1 MTLVVT
7 HTHGHDVSVRAGDA
21 ELARYVYAPF
31 PQRWEAPKPYV
42 HPLRTLSGD
51 VVTIFRP
58 HDHRWHKGL
67 QLTATDV
74 SGTNIWGGHT
84 YVRGEG
90 YQVQDNLG
98 AMRPTGPVAVHDGR
112 AEVTVEHGLEW
123 VDSDDVPLATER
135 RVLRF
140 HGVDLDGGWYA
151 LDLTTQIAGARGA
164 PLVLES
170 PNIRGMTGSGYSG
183 LWWRGP
189 RSFTDG
195 ALVTPDGVVPEDEL
209 RGRSV
214 ADVPWVA
221 YVGRHDD
228 VDRSSTLVF
237 TTAPEN
243 KADAAHWFTRTG
255 DFAGVNPSWAFHEP
269 LVVPAGET
277 MHRRYRV
284 IVATGEHPPAVIEQ
298 RLAAVAW

>member
-1 MTLVVT
+1 MTLLVT
-7 HTHGHDVSVRAGDA
+7 HTHGRDVSIGADA
-21 ELARYVYAPF
+21 VELARYVYEPF
-31 PQRWEAPKPYV
+31 PQRWEAPKPYI
-42 HPLRTLSGD
+42 HPLRTLAGD

-90 YQVQDNLG
+90 YQVLDNLG
-98 AMRPTGPVAVHDGR
+98 AMRPDGPPAVHTGPD
-112 AEVTVEHGLEW
+112 EVVVEHGLEW
-123 VDSDDVPLATER
+123 VDGADAPLAAER
-135 RVLRF
+135 RTLRL
-140 HGVDLDGGWYA
+140 HAVDTDGGSYA
-151 LDLTTQIAGARGA
+151 LDVTTRITGAGDRPLT
-164 PLVLES
+164 LES
-170 PNIRGMTGSGYSG
+170 PNVRGLPGSGYSG

-195 ALVTPDGVVPEDEL
+195 TLVTPDGVVPEDDL
-209 RGRSV
+209 RGTSV

-221 YVGRHDD
+221 YIGRHDD

-237 TTAPEN
+237 TVAPEN
-243 KADAAHWFTRTG
+243 KGDTAHWFTRTG

-269 LVVPAGET
+269 LVIPAGGSIE
-277 MHRRYRV
+277 RRYRV
-284 IVATGEHPPAVIEQ
+284 VVATGEHPPASIADT
-298 RLAAVAW
+298 LAAIAW